1 MNPDRPPRVSRDFSW
16 ERREERRWERRDP
29 LALPPISWGTPRLDR
44 GLIYDRL
51 NQQNGTWTSGPG
63 PGTRGSSFYSQA
75 DLENSAVEPDLPIIS
90 PGREPLVHLPNP
102 AVSTLPVVRQEAPS
116 RPSRSTRRGYWWE
129 SPSAFPHTSIYDQ
142 PRQSSALWTDT
153 GTPVS
158 GGTGLTVP
166 SRFPRTVGTAVGVHV
181 DDRARGADSLLDLD
195 DPAQEDTDQPP
206 DTTIPHHT
214 RILGKGCTH
223 PVSLPGCPRSTR
235 TRFTCRPR
243 LEAVWQEEE
252 EEVSWTGSSGR
263 TFTFRLKHGTWK

>member
-116 RPSRSTRRGYWWE
+116 RPSRSTREDIGG
-129 SPSAFPHTSIYDQ
+129 SPHLPSHTLPSMTNLDSHLLCGQ
-142 PRQSSALWTDT
+142 TLELLCLEEL
-153 GTPVS
+153 
-158 GGTGLTVP
+158 GLL
-166 SRFPRTVGTAVGVHV
+166 FLQG
-181 DDRARGADSLLDLD
+181 SLV
-195 DPAQEDTDQPP
+195 Q
-206 DTTIPHHT
+206 
-214 RILGKGCTH
+214 
-223 PVSLPGCPRSTR
+223 
-235 TRFTCRPR
+235 
-243 LEAVWQEEE
+243 
-252 EEVSWTGSSGR
+252 
-263 TFTFRLKHGTWK
+263 